1 MRIGVI
7 DGGISSEKEI
17 SILSGREIMANI
29 DTTKYEV
36 KEILLDTTED
46 AFDKI
51 KDIDFAFIALHGKFG
66 EDGKIQAI
74 LESKGIPYNG
84 CGVLTSALCMDKN
97 LSKKIFLSE
106 GVKTAD
112 WVSVTPEDEL
122 PIDKLSKFGYPMVV
136 KPNNGGS
143 SIGIFLVKNEK
154 DLKNA
159 LKESFN
165 YDKNVLIEEYI
176 KGQEITC
183 SMLNGEVLPTIFI
196 NPSDEFF
203 NYESKYYDN
212 GTKEVVGEL
221 PKHLDKKLKELAAK
235 CWKAFNIEVYG
246 RIDFLIKDDEFYALE
261 INTLPGMTA
270 NSLVPKSAKA
280 VGITYPK
287 LLDRIIEISLNK

>member
-17 SILSGREIMANI
+17 SILSGREIIANI
-29 DTTKYEV
+29 DKNKYEV
-36 KEILLDTTED
+36 KEILIEKEED
-46 AFDKI
+46 VFEKI

-66 EDGKIQAI
+66 EDGKIQAV
-74 LESKGIPYNG
+74 LETKGIPYNG

-112 WVSVTPEDEL
+112 WVMVTPEDEL
-122 PIDKLSKFGYPMVV
+122 PMDKLKKFGYPLVV

-143 SIGIFLVKNEK
+143 SIGIFLVKDEK
-154 DLKNA
+154 ELKAA
-159 LKESFN
+159 LEESFK

-183 SMLNGEVLPTIFI
+183 SMLDGEILPTIFI
-196 NPSDEFF
+196 NPSEEFF
-203 NYESKYYDN
+203 DYQSKYYDN

-221 PKHLDKKLKELAAK
+221 PKHLDDKLKVIAKK
-235 CWKAFNIEVYG
+235 CWKLFNLEVYS

-261 INTLPGMTA
+261 VNTLPGMTA

-280 VGITYPK
+280 VGIDFPK
-287 LLDRIIEISLNK
+287 LLDKVIDCSLRK